1 MSTTGAEELE
11 MLKAEL
17 CSFPRCTIQLTV
29 YMSADFMQFLDSVG
43 KYDHKE
49 NKHAVGAIYI
59 LWWVSHDYAD
69 RQFGQQ

>member
-1 MSTTGAEELE
+1 
-11 MLKAEL
+11 
-17 CSFPRCTIQLTV
+17 
-29 YMSADFMQFLDSVG
+29 MSADFMQFLDSVG

-69 RQFGQQ
+69 RQFGQQWRLQANKHGCKHFKT